1 MDNNNKIIN
10 LLEQNKIQE
19 AKLYFIQYIL
29 RPSQM
34 NNIVYNAFQNNKDN
48 IGKQIINFNFIM
60 NNQGYKYNY
69 SPFDFF
75 CYVCKNEYLEI
86 LFRIIEDSYFWNK
99 DKIIFEPEFQQTPR
113 QWLIATAGYIMC
125 SLNKLKSLEI
135 ICDKYNITKFD
146 ADKTKF
152 FEIASKNNFEEI
164 FTFLINKYGNYQTV
178 EYKGF
183 SETSLY
189 DVPQQVIIDYYTPIF
204 KNKDYIFSNTSE
216 KPKTIDNP
224 MYSTQYQNKTG
235 DNSIV
240 NSIDNPLYNFI
251 KKINS

>member
-1 MDNNNKIIN
+1 MDKNNQEIIN
-10 LLEQNKIQE
+10 LLEQNNIRQ
-19 AKLYFIQYIL
+19 AKLNFIQYIL

-34 NNIVYNAFQNNKDN
+34 NNIIYNTFQNNKDN
-48 IGKQIINFNFIM
+48 IGKQIINFNFVM
-60 NNQGYKYNY
+60 NNQGFKYNY
-69 SPFDFF
+69 APFDFF

-152 FEIASKNNFEEI
+152 FEIASKNKFEEI
-164 FTFLINKYGNYQTV
+164 FTFLVNKYGNYQTV
-178 EYKGF
+178 EYRGK

-189 DVPQQVIIDYYTPIF
+189 DVPRQVIIDYYSPVF
-204 KNKDYIFSNTSE
+204 KNKDYIVSNKSE
-216 KPKTIDNP
+216 KGIDNP
-224 MYSTQYQNKTG
+224 MYITQNQNQNETK
-235 DNSIV
+235 NNPIV

-251 KKINS
+251 KK